1 MRNFLK
7 SVYSSNKASTW
18 SGTGKV
24 KILSAEEAK
33 RINELNVRESNNEVI
48 NNVRSIINQEITN
61 QAKTYSNEKLFWV
74 DSLMRKASTPD
85 NPLAVLPYNEED
97 TLRNLCAILE
107 PVLDELTSAGYTVVR
122 SHKWY
127 GPGIFGS
134 FTVQWG

>member
-7 SVYSSNKASTW
+7 SVYSSNKEPTW
-18 SGTGKV
+18 SGVGNV
-24 KILSAEEAK
+24 KILPAKDAK
-33 RINELNVRESNNEVI
+33 RINELNVRESNNEVL

-61 QAKTYSNEKLFWV
+61 QAKTYSNEKFFWV
-74 DSLMRKASTPD
+74 DSLMREAGTPD
-85 NPLAVLPYNEED
+85 NALAVFPYNEED
-97 TLRNLCAILE
+97 MLRSLCAILE

-127 GPGIFGS
+127 GPGIFGA

>member
-7 SVYSSNKASTW
+7 SIYSSNKASTW
-18 SGTGKV
+18 SGVGNV
-24 KILSAEEAK
+24 KILPAEEAK
-33 RINELNVRESNNEVI
+33 RINELNGRASYNEVL
-48 NNVRSIINQEITN
+48 NNVRSIINEEITN
-61 QAKTYSNEKLFWV
+61 KAKTYSNEAFFWV

-85 NPLAVLPYNEED
+85 NPMAVLPYNEED
-97 TLRNLCAILE
+97 MLRSLCAILA

-122 SHKWY
+122 SHKCY

>member
-1 MRNFLK
+1 MRNLLK

-18 SGTGKV
+18 SGVGNV
-24 KILSAEEAK
+24 KILPAEEAK
-33 RINELNVRESNNEVI
+33 RINELNGRASYNEVL
-48 NNVRSIINQEITN
+48 NNVRSIINDEITN

-85 NPLAVLPYNEED
+85 NPLAVFPYNEED
-97 TLRNLCAILE
+97 MLRGLCAILE